1 MSAPAPARI
10 REPEVDVVTG
20 ADGAR
25 TVRLGGA
32 WDIRALEAR
41 ARALATELG
50 RFAARDRSGDGWDLT
65 GVQRLDHVGAVL
77 LWQAW
82 ARKRP
87 ERLRLAPSY
96 ELFFEHLERA
106 EGAARSTPQRS
117 LLDPLVAFGRG
128 AIGLASHLAGI
139 VQLAGQVV
147 LDAAWVAANPS
158 RGPWRELSATLYK
171 AGAQALAITAL
182 VGFLI
187 GIVLSYLSAEQ
198 LRTFGAGIYV
208 INIVGIGIIRE
219 LGPVLAAILVA
230 GRSGSAITA
239 QLGVMRVTEE
249 LDALNVMGIP
259 AGVRLIL
266 PKVVGLAIAVPLLV
280 IWTNAIALI
289 GAMLAARL
297 ELDISFSLFLQT
309 LPVAVPTANLWLGL
323 VKGAVFGALI
333 ALTAC
338 HYGMRIRPNTESL
351 GAGTTQSVVTAITIV
366 LIADSLFAVAFSHI
380 GLELRG

>member
-1 MSAPAPARI
+1 MPAPAPARI
-10 REPEVDVVTG
+10 REPELDVATG

-41 ARALATELG
+41 ARTLG
-50 RFAARDRSGDGWDLT
+50 RELARFAPRDAWDLT

-77 LWQAW
+77 LWRAW
-82 ARKRP
+82 AGKRP
-87 ERLRLAPSY
+87 ERLQLAPAH
-96 ELFFEHLERA
+96 ELFFEHLERGDA
-106 EGAARSTPQRS
+106 GPRGGLRRS
-117 LLDPLVAFGRG
+117 LLDPLFALGRG
-128 AIGLASHLAGI
+128 ALNVGSHLAGI
-139 VQLAGQVV
+139 VRLAGQVT
-147 LDAAWVAANPS
+147 LDAAWVAAHPS

-249 LDALNVMGIP
+249 LDALDVMGIP

-266 PKVVGLAIAVPLLV
+266 PKVIGLAIAVPLLV
-280 IWTNAIALI
+280 VWTSAIALV

-297 ELDISFSLFLQT
+297 ELDISFALFVQT

-323 VKGAVFGALI
+323 AKGAVFGALI

-338 HYGMRIRPNTESL
+338 HYGLRIRPNTESL

-366 LIADSLFAVAFSHI
+366 LIVDSLFAVAFSHV

>member
-1 MSAPAPARI
+1 MADSAPTRI
-10 REPEVDVVTG
+10 HDPEIDADTG
-20 ADGAR
+20 ADGTR
-25 TVRLGGA
+25 TVRVSGA
-32 WDIRALEAR
+32 WDIRALESR
-41 ARALATELG
+41 TRVLASELA
-50 RFAARDRSGDGWDLT
+50 RFAARDAWDLT
-65 GVQRLDHVGAVL
+65 GIERLDHVGALL
-77 LWQAW
+77 LWRAW
-82 ARKRP
+82 ERKRP
-87 ERLRLAPSY
+87 ERLRLEPAQ
-96 ELFFEHLERA
+96 ELFFENLAHA
-106 EGAARSTPQRS
+106 EGGELAVPRWS
-117 LLDPLVAFGRG
+117 LLDPLAALGRRV
-128 AIGLASHLAGI
+128 IGVWGHLLRI
-139 VQLAGQVV
+139 IRLAGQVA
-147 LDAAWVAANPS
+147 LDGAWVVANPS
-158 RGPWRELSATLYK
+158 RGPWRELSATIRR
-171 AGAQALAITAL
+171 AGAQALPVTAL

-249 LDALNVMGIP
+249 LDALRVMGIP
-259 AGVRLIL
+259 AGIRLIL

-280 IWTNAIALI
+280 VWTDAIALI

-297 ELDISFSLFLQT
+297 ELDISFTLFMQT
-309 LPVAVPTANLWLGL
+309 LPVAVPTSNLWLGL

-338 HYGMRIRPNTESL
+338 HFGLRIRPNTESL
-351 GAGTTQSVVTAITIV
+351 GAGTTQSVVAAITIV
-366 LIADSLFAVAFSHI
+366 LIVDSLFAIAFSHV

>member
-1 MSAPAPARI
+1 MSAPAPPRI
-10 REPEVDVVTG
+10 REPAIDVVTG
-20 ADGAR
+20 ADGVR

-41 ARALATELG
+41 ARALGDDLA
-50 RFAARDRSGDGWDLT
+50 RFAARDTWDLT
-65 GVQRLDHVGAVL
+65 GVQRLDHVGALL
-77 LWQAW
+77 LWRAW

-87 ERLRLAPSY
+87 ERLQLAPAH
-96 ELFFEHLERA
+96 ELFFERLDHA
-106 EGAARSTPQRS
+106 DGAAHGAVRRT
-117 LLDPLVAFGRG
+117 LLDPLVALGRG
-128 AIGLASHLAGI
+128 ALNLGSHLAGI
-139 VQLAGQVV
+139 VRLAGQVV
-147 LDAAWVAANPS
+147 LDAAWVIANPS

-187 GIVLSYLSAEQ
+187 GIVLSYLSSEQ

-249 LDALNVMGIP
+249 LDALHVMGIP

-266 PKVVGLAIAVPLLV
+266 PKVLGLAIAVPLLV
-280 IWTNAIALI
+280 VWTSAIALV

-297 ELDISFSLFLQT
+297 ELDISFGLFLQT
-309 LPVAVPTANLWLGL
+309 LPVAVPTANFWLGL

-338 HYGMRIRPNTESL
+338 HYGLRIRPNTESL

-366 LIADSLFAVAFSHI
+366 LIVDSLFAVAFSHI

>member
-10 REPEVDVVTG
+10 REPEIDAVSG
-20 ADGAR
+20 ADGTR
-25 TVRLGGA
+25 TIRLGGA
-32 WDIRALEAR
+32 WDIRALETR
-41 ARALATELG
+41 ARALGSELA
-50 RFAARDRSGDGWDLT
+50 RFAARDTWDLT
-65 GVQRLDHVGAVL
+65 NVQRLDHVGALL
-77 LWQAW
+77 LWRAW

-87 ERLRLAPSY
+87 ERLQLAPAH
-96 ELFFEHLERA
+96 ELFFERLDHA
-106 EGAARSTPQRS
+106 DGAARGVLRRS
-117 LLDPLVAFGRG
+117 LLDPLIALGRG
-128 AIGLASHLAGI
+128 AINVGSHLTGI
-139 VQLAGQVV
+139 VRLAGQVV
-147 LDAAWVAANPS
+147 LDAAWVVANPT
-158 RGPWRELSATLYK
+158 RGPWREVSATLYK

-187 GIVLSYLSAEQ
+187 GIVLSYLSSEQ

-266 PKVVGLAIAVPLLV
+266 PKVLGLAIAVPLLV
-280 IWTNAIALI
+280 VWTNAVALV

-297 ELDISFSLFLQT
+297 ELDISFSLFIQT
-309 LPVAVPTANLWLGL
+309 LPVAVPTATSGSDWPR
-323 VKGAVFGALI
+323 AWCSA
-333 ALTAC
+333 
-338 HYGMRIRPNTESL
+338 R
-351 GAGTTQSVVTAITIV
+351 
-366 LIADSLFAVAFSHI
+366 
-380 GLELRG
+380 